1 MSFGKMAPGG
11 GERLSSAASAP
22 VQGRR
27 GEFWTLL
34 WRDRAAT
41 VGFALVLLWLGMALL
56 GPFVMQTDP
65 NKQELANVLLP
76 PLWQQGGVAAHPLGT
91 DHLGRDILVRIVYG
105 ARTSLVVGVAAV
117 LVAGVLGSL
126 AGVVSAEWGGW
137 IDHVIMR
144 IADIQLAI
152 PFILLGITVMAL
164 LGASLTNMI
173 LVLVLFGWVVYA
185 RVVRSEV
192 LYVRELEFALAAQA
206 VGSRRL
212 RIALRHLLPNVIG
225 PVVVIATLELANVI
239 ILEAALSFLGVGIR
253 PPQVSWGAML
263 ADGRDY
269 LTVAWWPVTLP
280 GLVLTMTI
288 LGVNLWGDWVRDYL
302 DPRAR
307 TRA

>member
-1 MSFGKMAPGG
+1 
-11 GERLSSAASAP
+11 LSSPSSAR
-22 VQGRR
+22 VHRR
-27 GEFWTLL
+27 KGEYWILL

-41 VGFALVLLWLGMALL
+41 IGFALVLVWLGMALF
-56 GPFVMQTDP
+56 GPFMMPADP
-65 NKQELANVLLP
+65 NKQDLANVLLP
-76 PLWQQGGVAAHPLGT
+76 PVWQKGGVAAHPLGT

-126 AGVVSAEWGGW
+126 SGVIAAEWGGW
-137 IDHVIMR
+137 VDSVIMR

-164 LGASLTNMI
+164 LGASLTNMV

-192 LYVRELEFALAAQA
+192 LYVREMEFALAAQA
-206 VGSRRL
+206 VGSSRL

-280 GLVLTMTI
+280 GLVLTLTI

-307 TRA
+307 TRV